1 MKNVTDKMC
10 NNLMFYNLNKHTKE
24 LISLIL
30 EDLRDILEDTYGD
43 SLSHG
48 MDHVREV
55 MLTALTYNQKL
66 DLRLDPKEII
76 LASLLHDMYQNTQ
89 RELHHQLGY
98 EYVMRSTHKVFYGIE
113 CTEDIDRKR
122 VAKAIL
128 EHRASYKGKYYS
140 LLSELIASADRSYPD
155 LYKIVERCFVYTI
168 ETNPNMSI
176 DEIGLAVK
184 KHIKEKYSKDGY
196 IKYPK
201 LYLKMYGNKI
211 EELHNDVDMFLN
223 GEKLVIIEHNGS
235 TITLGSLPLL

>member
-1 MKNVTDKMC
+1 MINNIDKMC
-10 NNLMFYNLNKHTKE
+10 NDLMFYNLNKHTKE

-30 EDLRDILEDTYGD
+30 EDLRTVLEESYCN
-43 SLSHG
+43 SISHG

-55 MLTALTYNQKL
+55 MVTALTYNQKL
-66 DLRLDPKEII
+66 DLRLDTREII
-76 LASLLHDMYQNTQ
+76 LASLLHDMYQNNQ
-89 RELHHQLGY
+89 RDLHHQLGY
-98 EYVMRSTHKVFYGIE
+98 EYVMKSTHKVFDG
-113 CTEDIDRKR
+113 IDRKT
-122 VAKAIL
+122 VAHAVL

-201 LYLKMYGNKI
+201 LYLKMYGKEI
-211 EELHNDVDMFLN
+211 EKLHNDVDMFLN
-223 GEKLVIIEHNGS
+223 GEKLVIIEHNS
-235 TITLGSLPLL
+235 TTITLGSLPLL

>member
-1 MKNVTDKMC
+1 MINDIDKMC
-10 NNLMFYNLNKHTKE
+10 NDLMFYNLNKHTKE

-30 EDLRDILEDTYGD
+30 EDLRTVLEESYCN
-43 SLSHG
+43 SISHG

-55 MLTALTYNQKL
+55 MVTALTYNQKL
-66 DLRLDPKEII
+66 DLRLDTREII
-76 LASLLHDMYQNTQ
+76 LASLLHDMYQNNQ
-89 RELHHQLGY
+89 RDLHHQLGY
-98 EYVMRSTHKVFYGIE
+98 EYVMKSTHKVFDG
-113 CTEDIDRKR
+113 IDRKT
-122 VAKAIL
+122 VAHAIL

-155 LYKIVERCFVYTI
+155 LHKIVERCFVYTI

-184 KHIKEKYSKDGY
+184 KHIKEKFSKDGY

-223 GEKLVIIEHNGS
+223 GEKLVIIEHNGT